1 MAGNGW
7 IRSTLISM
15 LATPS
20 LLAPALAQ
28 DAKSVADNAALCH
41 VALSLKA
48 GEGTLAPADSVR
60 YRRVADWFSSRGVA
74 DNSDEFQAQKAV
86 YMAGFKASIKRGEAD
101 FPRAVNGCLSYYDSQ
116 NVE

>member
-48 GEGTLAPADSVR
+48 GEATLAPADSVR
-60 YRRVADWFSSRGVA
+60 YRRVADWFSLRGAA
-74 DNSDEFQAQKAV
+74 DNSESFTDR
-86 YMAGFKASIKRGEAD
+86 AGEPGRRG
-101 FPRAVNGCLSYYDSQ
+101 RAPLPVRDG
-116 NVE
+116 VAHRFW